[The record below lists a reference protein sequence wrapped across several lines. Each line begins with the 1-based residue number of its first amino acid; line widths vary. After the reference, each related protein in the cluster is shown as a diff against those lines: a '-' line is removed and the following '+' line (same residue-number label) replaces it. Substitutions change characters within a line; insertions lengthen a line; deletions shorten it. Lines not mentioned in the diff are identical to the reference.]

1 MRLFRHSHWAAC
13 LPLCCWLSVSQ
24 LPSTCSL
31 CAGVICS
38 GGSGDDGG
46 EPPGCA
52 AADSAVHHEQVSL
65 CGDIQR
71 TTLSPVHCWD
81 NGQLPLH
88 AQVEFTDISEL
99 SKCFKQMCP
108 FSFAQGEY
116 VSCLL
121 SLLQQMTEIHF
132 HHLLNNF
139 HSKEELKV
147 RRSESQSWMW
157 LPHFVSASEQQ
168 TLTAYTSSVFPSVGV
183 PAEDL
188 LRVPQPDETDHLSS
202 RLECHE
208 ASNKPVSPL
217 FCHAVFVPERV
228 REYSQPL
235 DQSLFR

>member
-88 AQVEFTDISEL
+88 AQVEFTDISWASVL
-99 SKCFKQMCP
+99 NRCALFPLHRGSTFP
-108 FSFAQGEY
+108 AFSLC
-116 VSCLL
+116 SSRWL
-121 SLLQQMTEIHF
+121 
-132 HHLLNNF
+132 
-139 HSKEELKV
+139 
-147 RRSESQSWMW
+147 RSTFTIYS
-157 LPHFVSASEQQ
+157 
-168 TLTAYTSSVFPSVGV
+168 TTSI
-183 PAEDL
+183 ARKNWRWEDL
-188 LRVPQPDETDHLSS
+188 SHRA
-202 RLECHE
+202 ECDYHILFQR
-208 ASNKPVSPL
+208 ANNKPWPHTLPPYSP
-217 FCHAVFVPERV
+217 R
-228 REYSQPL
+228 
-235 DQSLFR
+235 